1 MITLTFET
9 WEEFDNAIAGI
20 VSLET
25 TLAEGNQMMF
35 YNGFN
40 LIIDLLLVILAYE
53 VGMYF
58 GTKRVIERTK
68 N

>member
-1 MITLTFET
+1 
-9 WEEFDNAIAGI
+9 
-20 VSLET
+20 
-25 TLAEGNQMMF
+25 MMF

-40 LIIDLLLVILAYE
+40 LLIDLLLVILAYE

-68 N
+68 K